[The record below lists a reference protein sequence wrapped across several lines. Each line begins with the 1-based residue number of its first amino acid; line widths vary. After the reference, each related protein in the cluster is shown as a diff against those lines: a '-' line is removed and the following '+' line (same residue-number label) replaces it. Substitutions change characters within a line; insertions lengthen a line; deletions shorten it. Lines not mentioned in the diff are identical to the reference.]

1 LLLLVR
7 LGLNSSPVVIELRE
21 FFVNLALLDKLVHH
35 GLSLDLG
42 GQILLDVSLHVIG
55 DHLFLDDDV
64 LVFARPEARRNQ
76 LLHLYGVSELAS
88 IIVIH
93 LVADLREEAFL
104 LLLAVFNLI
113 LHMIDVTG
121 DLFMQIL
128 HHALVESLLSG
139 HIGLVAIQSGLPGL
153 ALHRVGVFYNARV
166 HVRLQ
171 VAAIMKGFHDRVRS
185 PRQPR
190 ARLTRLS
197 IVDWM
202 ESTVLGRGAATRLFA
217 DTLAFGD
224 QVILQISS
232 HLT

>member
-1 LLLLVR
+1 
-7 LGLNSSPVVIELRE
+7 
-21 FFVNLALLDKLVHH
+21 
-35 GLSLDLG
+35 
-42 GQILLDVSLHVIG
+42 LLDVSLHVIG

-88 IIVIH
+88 ILKKTKKFLIFLAKTYIVIH